1 MKTVCMFCMKSHTKK
16 PKLCDAKSK
25 VMRAYL
31 YQGLQLWQVMHGV
44 ETGIINLE
52 AEALQVVHNSKKRS
66 KK

>member
-31 YQGLQLWQVMHGV
+31 YQGLQLWQVMQFITLKRGV
-44 ETGIINLE
+44 KNEIYTWTLGG
-52 AEALQVVHNSKKRS
+52 
-66 KK
+66 